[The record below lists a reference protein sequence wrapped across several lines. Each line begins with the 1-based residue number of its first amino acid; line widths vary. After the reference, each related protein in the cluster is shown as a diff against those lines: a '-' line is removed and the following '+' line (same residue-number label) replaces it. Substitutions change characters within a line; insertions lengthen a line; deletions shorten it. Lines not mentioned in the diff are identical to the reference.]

1 MDDMSM
7 LVEWFARQMADVSF
21 KLDVATVRAGL
32 PLGGAIHK
40 NFDECVAEAKLYAI
54 ACPHPGEEQ

>member
-1 MDDMSM
+1 MEDASM
-7 LVEWFARQMADVSF
+7 LVSWFCRQMSEVRFAT
-21 KLDVATVRAGL
+21 DVATVRAGL